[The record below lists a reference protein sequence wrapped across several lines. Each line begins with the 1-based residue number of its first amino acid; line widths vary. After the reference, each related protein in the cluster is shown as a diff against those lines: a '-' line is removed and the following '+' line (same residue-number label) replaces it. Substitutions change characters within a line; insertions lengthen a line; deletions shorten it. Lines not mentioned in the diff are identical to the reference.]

1 MAKEILLYG
10 YISDYS
16 AQIAMQQMIDSD
28 DKDFTLRVNTSGG
41 DPESIGGLV
50 AKIQE
55 AGIKRMKVD
64 DKAYSAGACVL
75 LFADDVEC
83 LDTSNF
89 MIHRAALSEYQ
100 EENEVYFT
108 GAIRENLESV
118 NANLDKAMKAR
129 IDVQALQTIMDER
142 EYLKGAKVKDI
153 FSMDSRIE
161 ITLNAKE
168 AKKIKL
174 VDRIISITPQKRAE
188 IAQNLSAV
196 WSQKAAFALTP
207 VKKAEVPDP
216 EIPIE
221 EPKNDYM
228 KAEEYK
234 AKHPAEYEAIRKE
247 AAAAEKERI
256 DAIMVFIAVD
266 PKVCLAAIESG
277 KALTPKQINEMV
289 LKQASKLALA
299 GLEKESAEGVTTEEE
314 TEEEKA
320 AKLQG
325 ATVIKKVAS
334 KGEYQNPK
342 EAATFEKLIQANLK
356 QYAN

>member
-196 WSQKAAFALTP
+196 WSQK
-207 VKKAEVPDP
+207 
-216 EIPIE
+216 
-221 EPKNDYM
+221 
-228 KAEEYK
+228 
-234 AKHPAEYEAIRKE
+234 
-247 AAAAEKERI
+247 
-256 DAIMVFIAVD
+256 
-266 PKVCLAAIESG
+266 
-277 KALTPKQINEMV
+277 
-289 LKQASKLALA
+289 
-299 GLEKESAEGVTTEEE
+299 
-314 TEEEKA
+314 
-320 AKLQG
+320 
-325 ATVIKKVAS
+325 
-334 KGEYQNPK
+334 
-342 EAATFEKLIQANLK
+342 
-356 QYAN
+356 